1 MRKLLF
7 ASAAALALAVSSVA
21 LSQGGGGGRG
31 PGGGGGR
38 GPGGGGMRWVR
49 PVAVC
54 LTVRPAVAD
63 SCAVPAAQGISAHR
77 VAVAERRAS
86 LARLAAAVAVGSLV
100 LSVDYGLALVLVRV
114 AVLLSVRRMARR
126 QVRASAV
133 RPCISLVV
141 GCGSSITA
149 TSTFLCR
156 LLARG
161 FGVTIL
167 AGGTPLGGGSTATTA
182 DTRP

>member
-1 MRKLLF
+1 
-7 ASAAALALAVSSVA
+7 LAHL
-21 LSQGGGGGRG
+21 
-31 PGGGGGR
+31 
-38 GPGGGGMRWVR
+38 
-49 PVAVC
+49 
-54 LTVRPAVAD
+54 
-63 SCAVPAAQGISAHR
+63 

-86 LARLAAAVAVGSLV
+86 LARLAAAVAVGSLAHPVAVAERRASLAHLAVVVAVGSLV
-100 LSVDYGLALVLVRV
+100 LSVDYGLALGLVRV